1 MFFSVLNFI
10 RCQHLAILK
19 LACLIFFGNTLL
31 FEHQRQYKIQRL
43 SKITVKLLYTFYS
56 IFELILDFLNFT
68 ILFKDP

>member
-10 RCQHLAILK
+10 HCQHLAILK
-19 LACLIFFGNTLL
+19 LACLTFFGNTLL
-31 FEHQRQYKIQRL
+31 FGHQRQYKIQRL
-43 SKITVKLLYTFYS
+43 SKIKVKLLYTFYS